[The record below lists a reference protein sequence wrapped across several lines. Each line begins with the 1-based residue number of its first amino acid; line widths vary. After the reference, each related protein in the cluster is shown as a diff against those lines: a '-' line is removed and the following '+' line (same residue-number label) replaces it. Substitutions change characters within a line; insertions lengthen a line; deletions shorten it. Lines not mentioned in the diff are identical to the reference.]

1 MAENANLK
9 RRLRAS
15 FLFVCPTF
23 ARLRLRWLRWQCRRF
38 VCLSSVLPQRQRTCT
53 TTVVTALC
61 ARHAFQHRMA
71 MVHTHC
77 VWKQRLQLPLCLQAA
92 LHAPLGMR
100 VCATDNAAPIAPRD
114 TDDRGPRC
122 IASAVACTP
131 TQLAGTNAFSRSRCV
146 GGAFAGTAFAPH
158 SGAVA
163 GYWAMDGEIALHRWQ
178 LTLPARVRYC
188 LPVLDG
194 RVLRFAPWRPG
205 QPLVSNRY
213 GIPEPDVDRAAT
225 LAPEEMA
232 LVITPLTGFDG
243 ACRRLGMGVA
253 GMIAASRSGIAR
265 RRRPGWSASAS
276 LRSRCP
282 PCPPKHG
289 M

>member
-1 MAENANLK
+1 MTEDRDAL
-9 RRLRAS
+9 RRQLRAHRRS
-15 FLFVCPTF
+15 LPAPT
-23 ARLRLRWLRWQCRRF
+23 RLAAADALAERLL
-38 VCLSSVLPQRQRTCT
+38 
-53 TTVVTALC
+53 AL
-61 ARHAFQHRMA
+61 
-71 MVHTHC
+71 
-77 VWKQRLQLPLCLQAA
+77 L
-92 LHAPLGMR
+92 
-100 VCATDNAAPIAPRD
+100 
-114 TDDRGPRC
+114 
-122 IASAVACTP
+122 
-131 TQLAGTNAFSRSRCV
+131 
-146 GGAFAGTAFAPH
+146 FAPH